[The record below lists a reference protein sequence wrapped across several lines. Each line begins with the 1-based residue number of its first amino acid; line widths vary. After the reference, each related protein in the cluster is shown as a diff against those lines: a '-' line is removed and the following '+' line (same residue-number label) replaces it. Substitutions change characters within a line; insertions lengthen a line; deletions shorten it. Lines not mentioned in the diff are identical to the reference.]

1 MQMETNHFL
10 GQFQHK
16 YMFHVVEQAIKEMH
30 RLQHLKRIIQIEEGE
45 EEDNVKII
53 EEEKLKGHRN
63 QIKNKEIIIFKMLLE
78 ATQAHE
84 LLVNTLYKAKLK

>member
-16 YMFHVVEQAIKEMH
+16 YIFHVVEQAIKEMH
-30 RLQHLKRIIQIEEGE
+30 WLQHLKCIIQIEEGE

-53 EEEKLKGHRN
+53 EEEKLKGHHN
-63 QIKNKEIIIFKMLLE
+63 QIQNKEIILLKMFLE
-78 ATQAHE
+78 TTQAH
-84 LLVNTLYKAKLK
+84 